1 MISVTA
7 QHALRALVEMARLE
21 STASIT
27 GRELARTASIPPNYL
42 AKILRALGAAG
53 LIAAARGTG
62 GGYRLN
68 RLPGTIRLADVVRLF
83 DPARSASDCL
93 MDGAHPCS
101 DETACAAHHKWRH
114 VKDLYVRF
122 LDTTTLENLAA
133 GHENARLARDDV
145 RPRSGTARERR
156 AEKRGT
162 TARR

>member
-7 QHALRALVEMARLE
+7 QHALRALVEMARLD

-27 GRELARTASIPPNYL
+27 GRELAKTAGIPPNYL
-42 AKILRALGAAG
+42 AKILRTLGTAG

-68 RLPGTIRLADVVRLF
+68 RLPDAIRLADVVRLF

-114 VKDLYVRF
+114 VKELYVRF
-122 LDTTTLENLAA
+122 LETTTLANLAGHDEVATPAA
-133 GHENARLARDDV
+133 GRRTQAARR
-145 RPRSGTARERR
+145 RPGDGRR
-156 AEKRGT
+156 APT
-162 TARR
+162 RR